1 MNNKRRIRKER
12 EKGGI
17 KDMSHKLRILHLED
31 NPNDV
36 ELVRETI
43 ISQGIDAEIT
53 DAITRADF
61 IDALE
66 KGNYDLILADYTLPS
81 FDGLSALSLVRE
93 KSLHLPFIFV
103 TGTMGEEKAVETL
116 KRGATD
122 YVLKHNLSRLVPSII
137 RALRETEESYERRK
151 AQDELKE
158 SEERFRAIFDNALD
172 GILVADVE
180 NKKFHSGNSMIYRM
194 LGYSEEEI
202 KELGVEDIHPEE
214 DLPYVIEQFEKQA
227 REEIKLAKDT
237 PVKRKDGSVFYS
249 DINAFP
255 ITLSAKTYL
264 VGVFRDVTER
274 KQAEEEIQKRIREL
288 EDFYEMA
295 VGRELR
301 MIELKDEI
309 EALKEELAKYKKD

>member
-1 MNNKRRIRKER
+1 MGKI
-12 EKGGI
+12 
-17 KDMSHKLRILHLED
+17 LRILHLED

-36 ELVRETI
+36 ELIRETI
-43 ISQGIDAEIT
+43 IAQGIDIEIVV
-53 DAITRADF
+53 AVTRDDF

-66 KGNYDLILADYTLPS
+66 KGNYELILADYTLPS

-93 KSLHLPFIFV
+93 KSPHLPFIFV

-122 YVLKHNLSRLVPSII
+122 YVLKHNLTRLVPSIM
-137 RALRETEESYERRK
+137 RALREVEESYERKK
-151 AQDELKE
+151 AQEALKE
-158 SEERFRAIFDNALD
+158 SEQRFRAIFDNALD
-172 GILVADVE
+172 GILLADVE
-180 NKKFHSGNSMIYRM
+180 NKKFHSGNSMMYQM

-202 KELGVEDIHPEE
+202 KELGVGDIHPET
-214 DLPYVIEQFEKQA
+214 DLPDVIEQFEKQT
-227 REEIKLAKDT
+227 RREIKLAKDT
-237 PVKRKDGSVFYS
+237 PIKRKDGTVFYA
-249 DINAFP
+249 DINSFP
-255 ITLSAKTYL
+255 ITLAGKTYL
-264 VGVFRDVTER
+264 VGIFRDATER
-274 KQAEEEIQKRIREL
+274 KQAEEEIQKRIKEL